1 MKIRSS
7 FVSNSSSAS
16 YIIALNKPIE
26 EAGADIKI
34 MEFFHLEP
42 TSKFWQ
48 IAVEIS
54 QIFIC
59 DLFHYETIEELE
71 EEHGLSD
78 DTKEVLKKFKH
89 FYYGSMGIGECGLE
103 EFAMNYISIN
113 IDDEEMYMH
122 FDGMF

>member
-34 MEFFHLEP
+34 VEFLHVDPE
-42 TSKFWQ
+42 SEFWQ
-48 IAVEIS
+48 IAVDIS
-54 QIFIC
+54 QWFIM
-59 DLFHYETIEELE
+59 DLFHHDSLESLE
-71 EEHGLSD
+71 EEYGLRD
-78 DTKEVLKKFKH
+78 DVREIIKDFKH
-89 FYYGSMGIGECGLE
+89 FYHGQIGNDEMFEWFIMEKIGIH
-103 EFAMNYISIN
+103 
-113 IDDEEMYMH
+113 IDDEDMYMH

>member
-1 MKIRSS
+1 MKIRNS

-26 EAGADIKI
+26 EAGVDVKI
-34 MEFFHLEP
+34 MEFFRLDPE
-42 TSKFWQ
+42 SKFWQ

-54 QIFIC
+54 QLFIA

-71 EEHGLSD
+71 EEHYLRD
-78 DTKEVLKKFKH
+78 DVKEVLKKFKH
-89 FYYGSMGIGECGLE
+89 FYNGRMGTGDGGIE
-103 EFAMNYISIN
+103 EFTMNYIGIH
-113 IDDEEMYMH
+113 IDDKEMYMH